1 MIESIKRSGWDP
13 IPRDGVVGVTGN
25 VLLIREGLL
34 IAHLKFEEHAT
45 IDEHSAPYEID
56 VICLAGRGHMSIGN
70 QRFEFKQDERAVW
83 PRGIDHRLWTE
94 DTTMETLM
102 VERYES

>member
-1 MIESIKRSGWDP
+1 MSPLPNDQVERACDDH
-13 IPRDGVVGVTGN
+13 PR
-25 VLLIREGLL
+25 
-34 IAHLKFEEHAT
+34 
-45 IDEHSAPYEID
+45 
-56 VICLAGRGHMSIGN
+56 MSIGN